1 MAGKGTLY
9 GELGTRYCSAAFF
22 YPMKFIL
29 GTKGRMTQIFTEDG
43 QAIPGTVVT
52 AGPVVVTQ
60 VKGKDTKDGYGAVQ
74 VGYGERRASLLS
86 KAVRGHLKDKS
97 FATLKEFRIDEV
109 GDLAVGS
116 EIKADIF
123 AAGDEVEVAGTSKGR
138 GFAGVVKRYNF
149 KGGRRSHGQKHS
161 ERERGSSGGGPG
173 RAGGRVAL
181 GMRMAGRMG
190 TDRVTVKNLKVLAVD
205 AASNQLIISGA
216 IPGAPGSLVEIVS
229 K

>member
-1 MAGKGTLY
+1 
-9 GELGTRYCSAAFF
+9 
-22 YPMKFIL
+22 MKFIL

-43 QAIPGTVVT
+43 EAIPGTIVT
-52 AGPVVVTQ
+52 AGPIVVTQ

-74 VGYGERRASLLS
+74 VGFGSRRASLLS
-86 KAVRGHLKDKS
+86 KSVKGHLKVADDAKTS
-97 FATLKEFRIDEV
+97 FATVMEFRTDEV
-109 GDLAVGS
+109 GDLTVGS
-116 EIKADIF
+116 EIKVDIF
-123 AAGDEVEVAGTSKGR
+123 APGDEVQVAGTSKGK
-138 GFAGVVKRYNF
+138 GFAGVVKRYGF
-149 KGGRRSHGQKHS
+149 KGGPRSHGQKHS

-205 AASNQLIISGA
+205 AATGQIIISGA
-216 IPGAPGSLVEIVS
+216 IPGAPGSLVEITS

>member
-1 MAGKGTLY
+1 MWA
-9 GELGTRYCSAAFF
+9 RFF
-22 YPMKFIL
+22 VKMKFIL

-43 QAIPGTVVT
+43 EAIPGTVVM

-74 VGYGERRASLLS
+74 VGYGARRASLLS
-86 KAVRGHLKDKS
+86 KAVAGHLKGQS
-97 FATLKEFRIDEV
+97 FSTVKEFRTDEV

-123 AAGDEVEVAGTSKGR
+123 APGDEVEVAGTSKGK

-205 AASNQLIISGA
+205 AASGQIIISGA